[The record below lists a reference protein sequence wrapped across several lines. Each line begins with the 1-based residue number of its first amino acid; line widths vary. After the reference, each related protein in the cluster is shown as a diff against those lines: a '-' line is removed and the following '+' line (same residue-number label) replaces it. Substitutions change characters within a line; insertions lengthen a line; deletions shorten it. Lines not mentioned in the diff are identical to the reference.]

1 MLFSHNLF
9 PVCDWILQL
18 HHVVPVFVVTVLFQ
32 HHEVFLTLSSLHV
45 RYKHRLDFVLK
56 RLDDLLDQLALH
68 VEELDAE
75 PDIGDVVLA
84 SDHEVEAVQLVGL
97 ILLLL
102 PIGVGALG
110 VVTAQ
115 EKFLGQLN

>member
-9 PVCDWILQL
+9 PVCDWVLQL
-18 HHVVPVFVVTVLFQ
+18 HHVVRVFFVTVLFQ
-32 HHEVFLTLSSLHV
+32 HLEVFLTLRSLHV
-45 RYKHRLDFVLK
+45 RYNHRLDLVLK
-56 RLDDLLDQLALH
+56 RIDDLHDQLALH

-97 ILLLL
+97 VLLLL

>member
-32 HHEVFLTLSSLHV
+32 HLEVFLTLSSLHV

-97 ILLLL
+97 VLLLL
-102 PIGVGALG
+102 PIGVGALR
-110 VVTAQ
+110 VCTAQ
-115 EKFLGQLN
+115 EKFLGQLY